1 MEVPTVSVKDMLPFQ
16 RPREKFLAL
25 GPSHMAMEELLA
37 ILLRT
42 GVKGQS
48 AISLASDIVQSYD
61 DGAYGLNRMTV
72 EELIKIKGIGTDKA
86 VTLCAAL
93 EMGRR
98 LG

>member
-42 GVKGQS
+42 GGKG
-48 AISLASDIVQSYD
+48 AICDFF
-61 DGAYGLNRMTV
+61 G
-72 EELIKIKGIGTDKA
+72 K
-86 VTLCAAL
+86 
-93 EMGRR
+93 
-98 LG
+98 